1 LFLPFRTQSF
11 MNSFLSKFYKS
22 LFLSLLSLGTSNLV
36 DAKPAYEWTTDHMH
50 VGVRWQ
56 PSVSRPLNNA
66 YELTRPILAEH
77 SSYVMFWVAWPQI
90 EPNIQNCDYQ
100 KHPSGGLKMFDEV
113 VSAANRDGLFV
124 EFVFF
129 GFPGWAAEVAPNGDK
144 RPKPDHFSGFMER
157 LATHFKGRV
166 HSWQLGH
173 ETNLKSILPG
183 ADVEF
188 LHNEIFIKGAKA
200 VRGVYDQEP
209 ALPVLISTSGT
220 SPCEGCPVIG
230 GLDGRGGRAVNDY
243 LEQKVK
249 NKTLMELVDC
259 LNINVSDHHDGY
271 GMMDGSFVTSTWG
284 NYDLLRQKMDREGY
298 GWKPI
303 VSAEAWVNWDD
314 GNLGTMILS
323 ADVNG
328 DGVRNEIDGFYKTL
342 TLMGQCMERGMN
354 VMNFLWTDNES
365 PWSMG
370 LTKRRDYNGRVGELR
385 PDLVIPASD
394 GGPAVITRKV
404 SLRGGDHSF
413 IVADGQGEIFTIED
427 YQVPSDPNHLMYY
440 VWQWFAQAGGG
451 RDEVIR
457 HALAGEVGNDLI
469 VSGQGYTGNE
479 RYRVSTWNRTQKR
492 FTNLI
497 YSSGGSG
504 TTPAEIRIPATV
516 QSGKRFN
523 HAKSCKSFQG
533 EGFRDGSF
541 YKVDITTKNINP
553 ATGEDEDV
561 ELMELGP
568 YRVRD
573 GILTAKIP
581 RLNKFTKVDFIPSKM
596 GKGRR

>member
-1 LFLPFRTQSF
+1 
-11 MNSFLSKFYKS
+11 MNSFLSKSYKFLF
-22 LFLSLLSLGTSNLV
+22 LFLSIGIFNPV

-124 EFVFF
+124 EFVFY

-144 RPKPDHFSGFMER
+144 RPKPDHFSGFMKR

-200 VRGVYDQEP
+200 VRGVYNQDP
-209 ALPVLISTSGT
+209 ALPVLVSTSGT

-249 NKTLMELVDC
+249 NQTLMELVDC

-314 GNLGTMILS
+314 GNLGTMKLS

-413 IVADGQGEIFTIED
+413 TVADGQGEIFTIAD

-479 RYRVSTWNRTQKR
+479 RYRVSTWNRTQKK

-504 TTPAEIRIPATV
+504 TTPAAVIIPATV
-516 QSGKRFN
+516 KAGKRFN
-523 HAKSCKSFQG
+523 HANSRKSFQG
-533 EGFRDGSF
+533 EGFRNGSF
-541 YKVDITTKNINP
+541 YKVDIITKNINP
-553 ATGEDEDV
+553 ETGKDEDV

-568 YRVRD
+568 YQVRD

-581 RLNKFTKVDFIPSKM
+581 RLNKFTRVDFIPSKM

>member
-1 LFLPFRTQSF
+1 MNPFNLRSDKLLFL
-11 MNSFLSKFYKS
+11 FLITIGIF
-22 LFLSLLSLGTSNLV
+22 NQV

-56 PSVSRPLNNA
+56 PSASRPLNNA

-90 EPNIQNCDYQ
+90 EPNERNCDYQ

-124 EFVFF
+124 EFVFY

-144 RPKPDHFSGFMER
+144 RPKPDHFSGFMKR

-200 VRGVYDQEP
+200 VRGVYNQDP
-209 ALPVLISTSGT
+209 VLPVLISTSGT

-249 NKTLMELVDC
+249 NHTLMELVDC

-284 NYDLLRQKMDREGY
+284 NYDLFRQKLDREGY
-298 GWKPI
+298 WWKPI

-342 TLMGQCMERGMN
+342 TLMGKCMERGMN

-385 PDLVIPASD
+385 PDLVISASD
-394 GGPAVITRKV
+394 GGAAVITRKV
-404 SLRGGDHSF
+404 SLRGSDNNF
-413 IVADGQGEIFTIED
+413 KVADGQGEIFTIED

-440 VWQWFAQAGGG
+440 VWEWFAQAGGG

-504 TTPAEIRIPATV
+504 TTPAEVRIPATI
-516 QSGKRFN
+516 QEGKRFN
-523 HAKSCKSFQG
+523 RAKSRKSFQG
-533 EGFRDGSF
+533 EGFRNGSY

-568 YRVRD
+568 YQVRD
-573 GILTAKIP
+573 GILSVKIP
-581 RLNKFTKVDFIPSKM
+581 RMNKFTRVDFIPSKM

>member
-1 LFLPFRTQSF
+1 MKFKTLVSFRPILSSLVLSALFVGG
-11 MNSFLSKFYKS
+11 
-22 LFLSLLSLGTSNLV
+22 SLG
-36 DAKPAYEWTTDHMH
+36 ARPAYEWTPDHMQ

-66 YELTRPILAEH
+66 YEITRPILAEH
-77 SSYVMFWVAWPQI
+77 SSYVMFWVAWSQV
-90 EPNIQNCDYQ
+90 EPNAANCDY
-100 KHPSGGLKMFDEV
+100 KKKPSGGLRMFDQV
-113 VSAANRDGLFV
+113 VDMANEQGLFV

-129 GFPGWAAEVAPNGDK
+129 GTPGWATEVAPNGGK
-144 RPKPDHFSGFMER
+144 RPKPGHFSAFMTR

-188 LHNEIFIKGAKA
+188 LHNEIFIKGAQA
-200 VRGVYDQEP
+200 VRGVYNAEP

-220 SPCEGCPVIG
+220 SPCEGCPVID

-249 NKTLMELVDC
+249 NQTLMELVDC

-284 NYDLLRQKMDREGY
+284 NYDLFRQKLDREGY
-298 GWKPI
+298 WWKPI

-314 GNLGTMILS
+314 GNLGTMVLS

-328 DGVRNEIDGFYKTL
+328 DGKRDEVDGYFKTL
-342 TLMGQCMERGMN
+342 TLMGKCMERGMN

-394 GGPAVITRKV
+394 EGPAILTRKV
-404 SLRGGDHSF
+404 SLRGGDKDF
-413 IVADGQGEIFTIED
+413 TVADGQGEIFTIED

-451 RDEVIR
+451 TDEVIR
-457 HALAGEVGNDLI
+457 HALAGEVGNDII

-504 TTPAEIRIPATV
+504 IAPAKVSIPAKV
-516 QSGKRFN
+516 KQGKRFN
-523 HAKSCKSFQG
+523 HEKSRLNFQG
-533 EGFRDGSF
+533 EGFRDGSY
-541 YKVDITTKNINP
+541 YKVDVSTKNIDSL
-553 ATGEDEDV
+553 TGQDVDV
-561 ELMELGP
+561 ELYELGP
-568 YRVRD
+568 YRVSD
-573 GILTAKIP
+573 GILTVNIP
-581 RLNKFTKVDFIPSKM
+581 RLNKFTRVDFIPSRM
-596 GKGRR
+596 GNKRR

>member
-1 LFLPFRTQSF
+1 
-11 MNSFLSKFYKS
+11 MNSQFVRPSRYLAFLLIISG
-22 LFLSLLSLGTSNLV
+22 LSPLV
-36 DAKPAYEWTTDHMH
+36 NATPAYPWTTDHMQ

-56 PSVSRPLNNA
+56 PSASRPLNNA

-90 EPNIQNCDYQ
+90 EPSAVHCDYQ
-100 KHPSGGLKMFDEV
+100 KNPSGGLKMFDEV

-144 RPKPDHFSGFMER
+144 RPKPGEFSAFMTR
-157 LATHFKGRV
+157 LARHFKGRV

-200 VRGVYDQEP
+200 VRGIYDEEP
-209 ALPVLISTSGT
+209 AMPVLISTSGT
-220 SPCEGCPVIG
+220 SPCEGCPVIA

-249 NKTLMELVDC
+249 NQTLMELVDC

-298 GWKPI
+298 WWKPI

-314 GNLGTMILS
+314 GNLGSMILS

-342 TLMGQCMERGMN
+342 TLMGKCMERGMN

-404 SLRGGDHSF
+404 SLRGGDHDF
-413 IVADGQGEIFTIED
+413 KVADGQGEIFTIED

-440 VWQWFAQAGGG
+440 AWQWFAQAGGG

-504 TTPAEIRIPATV
+504 TTPAKVSIPATV
-516 QSGKRFN
+516 QTGKRFN
-523 HAKSCKSFQG
+523 HAKSRTSFQG
-533 EGFRDGSF
+533 EGFKDGSF
-541 YKVDITTKNINP
+541 YKVDVITKNINP

-568 YRVRD
+568 YQVRD

-581 RLNKFTKVDFIPSKM
+581 RLNKFTRVDFIPSKM
-596 GKGRR
+596 GKSRR

>member
-1 LFLPFRTQSF
+1 MKSFLPQSCK
-11 MNSFLSKFYKS
+11 L
-22 LFLSLLSLGTSNLV
+22 LFLSLLSVGTSNLV
-36 DAKPAYEWTTDHMH
+36 YAKPAYEWTTDHMH

-90 EPNIQNCDYQ
+90 EPNAKNCDYQ

-129 GFPGWAAEVAPNGDK
+129 GFPGWAAEVAPNGEK
-144 RPKPDHFSGFMER
+144 RPKPDHFSGFMKR

-200 VRGVYDQEP
+200 VRGVYNQEP

-249 NKTLMELVDC
+249 NQTLMELVDC

-298 GWKPI
+298 GLMPI

-342 TLMGQCMERGMN
+342 TLMGRCMERGMN

-385 PDLVIPASD
+385 PDLIIPASD

-413 IVADGQGEIFTIED
+413 TVADGQGEIFTIED

-516 QSGKRFN
+516 QAGKRFN
-523 HAKSCKSFQG
+523 HAKSRKSFQG

-541 YKVDITTKNINP
+541 YKVDITTKNINSS
-553 ATGEDEDV
+553 TGEDEDV

>member
-1 LFLPFRTQSF
+1 MCAQLLKKFLCKNSVLFVV
-11 MNSFLSKFYKS
+11 
-22 LFLSLLSLGTSNLV
+22 TSSALIFTAHL
-36 DAKPAYEWTTDHMH
+36 DANPAYEWTTDHMQ

-56 PSVSRPLNNA
+56 PSASRPLNNA

-90 EPNIQNCDYQ
+90 EPNVINCDYQ

-113 VSAANRDGLFV
+113 VRAANRDGLFV

-129 GFPGWAAEVAPNGDK
+129 GFPGCASEVAPNGDK
-144 RPKPDHFSGFMER
+144 RPKPDQFSGFMKR

-200 VRGVYDQEP
+200 VREVYNSDP

-249 NKTLMELVDC
+249 NQTLMELVDC

-284 NYDLLRQKMDREGY
+284 NYDLFRQKLDREGY
-298 GWKPI
+298 WWKPI

-314 GNLGTMILS
+314 GNLGAMVLS
-323 ADVNG
+323 ADVNS

-342 TLMGQCMERGMN
+342 TLMGKCMERGMN

-385 PDLVIPASD
+385 PDLVIAASD

-404 SLRGGDHSF
+404 SLRGGDHTF
-413 IVADGQGEIFTIED
+413 KVTDGQGEIFTIED

-457 HALAGEVGNDLI
+457 HALAFELGNDLI

-504 TTPAEIRIPATV
+504 TTPAEVSIPATV
-516 QSGKRFN
+516 QTGKRFN
-523 HAKSCKSFQG
+523 HAKSRTSFQG
-533 EGFRDGSF
+533 EGFRNGSF
-541 YKVDITTKNINP
+541 YKVDVITKNINP
-553 ATGEDEDV
+553 ATGEDEGV

-568 YRVRD
+568 YQVRD

-581 RLNKFTKVDFIPSKM
+581 RLNKFTRVDFIPSKM
-596 GKGRR
+596 GKSRR

>member
-1 LFLPFRTQSF
+1 MKFKTLVSFRAILSSLVMSALFVGCG
-11 MNSFLSKFYKS
+11 
-22 LFLSLLSLGTSNLV
+22 LG
-36 DAKPAYEWTTDHMH
+36 ARPAYEWTPDHMQ

-66 YELTRPILAEH
+66 YEITRPVLADH
-77 SSYVMFWVAWPQI
+77 SSYVMFWVSWSQV
-90 EPNIQNCDYQ
+90 EPNAANCDYQ
-100 KHPSGGLKMFDEV
+100 KKPSGGLKMFDQV
-113 VSAANRDGLFV
+113 VDMANEQGLFV

-129 GFPGWAAEVAPNGDK
+129 GTPGWAAEVAPNGGK
-144 RPKPDHFSGFMER
+144 RPKPGYFSAFMTR

-188 LHNEIFIKGAKA
+188 LHNEIFIKGAQA
-200 VRGVYDQEP
+200 VRGVYNAEP

-220 SPCEGCPVIG
+220 SPCEGCPVID

-249 NKTLMELVDC
+249 NQTLMELVDC

-284 NYDLLRQKMDREGY
+284 NYDLFRQKLDREGY
-298 GWKPI
+298 WWKPI

-314 GNLGTMILS
+314 GNLGTMVLS

-328 DGVRNEIDGFYKTL
+328 DGKRDEVDGYFKTL
-342 TLMGQCMERGMN
+342 TLMGKCMERGMN

-394 GGPAVITRKV
+394 QGPAIITRKV
-404 SLRGGDHSF
+404 SLRGRDKDF
-413 IVADGQGEIFTIED
+413 TVADGQGEIFTIED

-451 RDEVIR
+451 TDEVIR
-457 HALAGEVGNDLI
+457 HALAGEVGNDII

-504 TTPAEIRIPATV
+504 IAPAKVSIPARV
-516 QSGKRFN
+516 QQGKRFN
-523 HAKSCKSFQG
+523 HDKSRLNFQG
-533 EGFRDGSF
+533 EGFRDGSY
-541 YKVDITTKNINP
+541 YKVDVSTKNIDSL
-553 ATGEDEDV
+553 TGQDLDV
-561 ELMELGP
+561 ELYELGP
-568 YRVRD
+568 FRVSD
-573 GILTAKIP
+573 GVLTVNIP
-581 RLNKFTKVDFIPSKM
+581 RLNQFTRVDFIPSRM
-596 GKGRR
+596 GNKRR

>member
-1 LFLPFRTQSF
+1 
-11 MNSFLSKFYKS
+11 MNHNLYIRKTFLSALL
-22 LFLSLLSLGTSNLV
+22 LFIGISSALIASPS
-36 DAKPAYEWTTDHMH
+36 YQWTPDHMQ

-56 PSVSRPLNNA
+56 PSVSRPLNNQ
-66 YELTRPILAEH
+66 YELTRPILATH
-77 SSYVMFWVAWPQI
+77 SSYVMFWVAWSQV
-90 EPNIQNCDYQ
+90 EPNEANCDYQ
-100 KHPSGGLKMFDEV
+100 KHPSAGLKMFDQV
-113 VSAANRDGLFV
+113 VDAANRDGLLV

-129 GFPGWAAEVAPNGDK
+129 GTPGWASEVAPNGGK
-144 RPKPDHFSGFMER
+144 RPKPDSFSEFMTR

-200 VRGVYDQEP
+200 VRGVYDNEP

-220 SPCEGCPVIG
+220 SPCEGCPVID

-243 LEQKVK
+243 LEQKIT
-249 NKTLMELVDC
+249 NHELIDLVDC

-271 GMMDGSFVTSTWG
+271 GMMDGSYISSTWG
-284 NYDLLRQKMDREGY
+284 NYDLVRQKLDREGY
-298 GWKPI
+298 WWKPI

-314 GNLGTMILS
+314 GNLGSMVLS

-328 DGVRNEIDGFYKTL
+328 DGIRNEIDGFYKTL
-342 TLMGQCMERGMN
+342 TLMGKCMERGMN

-394 GGPAVITRKV
+394 GGPSVITRKV
-404 SLRGGDHSF
+404 SLRGGDDDF
-413 IVADGQGEIFTIED
+413 RVADGQGEIFTIED

-451 RDEVIR
+451 RDEVVR
-457 HALAGEVGNDLI
+457 HALAGEIGNDLA
-469 VSGQGYTGNE
+469 VSGPGYTGNE
-479 RYRVSTWNRTQKR
+479 RYRISTWNRSQKI

-504 TTPAEIRIPATV
+504 IKDAKVSIPAKV
-516 QSGKRFN
+516 QEGKRF
-523 HAKSCKSFQG
+523 HHLKSRLDFRG
-533 EGFRDGSF
+533 EGFQNGSY
-541 YKVDITTKNINP
+541 YKVDVTTKNINP
-553 ATGEDEDV
+553 TTGEDEDI
-561 ELMELGP
+561 ELFELGP
-568 YRVRD
+568 YRVID
-573 GILTAKIP
+573 GILTVNIP
-581 RLNKFTKVDFIPSKM
+581 RMNKFTRVDFIPSKM

>member
-1 LFLPFRTQSF
+1 MKSFFRRFCKILLLLPIIGGLT
-11 MNSFLSKFYKS
+11 
-22 LFLSLLSLGTSNLV
+22 NLA
-36 DAKPAYEWTTDHMH
+36 DANPSYEWTTDHMQ

-56 PSVSRPLNNA
+56 PSASRPLNNA
-66 YELTRPILAEH
+66 YELTRPILAKH

-90 EPNIQNCDYQ
+90 EPNAKNCDYQ

-113 VSAANRDGLFV
+113 VNAANRDGLFV

-144 RPKPDHFSGFMER
+144 RPKPDHFSGFMKR

-200 VRGVYDQEP
+200 VRGVYNQEP
-209 ALPVLISTSGT
+209 PVPVLISTSGT

-249 NKTLMELVDC
+249 NQTLMELVDC

-284 NYDLLRQKMDREGY
+284 NYDLFRQKLDREGY
-298 GWKPI
+298 WWKPI

-314 GNLGTMILS
+314 GNLGSMVLS

-328 DGVRNEIDGFYKTL
+328 DGVRNEIDGFYKTI
-342 TLMGQCMERGMN
+342 TLMGKCMERGMN

-385 PDLVIPASD
+385 PDLVIPSID
-394 GGPAVITRKV
+394 GGPGIITRKI
-404 SLRGGDHSF
+404 SLRGGDNNF
-413 IVADGQGEIFTIED
+413 KVADGQGEIFTIKD

-440 VWQWFAQAGGG
+440 AWQWFAQAGGG

-457 HALAGEVGNDLI
+457 HALAGEAGNDLS
-469 VSGQGYTGNE
+469 VSGPGYTGNE
-479 RYRVSTWNRTQKR
+479 RYRVSTWNRTQKI

-504 TTPAEIRIPATV
+504 IAPAKVSVPAV
-516 QSGKRFN
+516 IQPGKRFN
-523 HAKSCKSFQG
+523 HAKSRNSFQG
-533 EGFRDGSF
+533 EGFRDGSY
-541 YKVDITTKNINP
+541 YKVDIITKNINP
-553 ATGEDEDV
+553 TTGEDEEV
-561 ELMELGP
+561 ELFELGP
-568 YRVRD
+568 YRVKE
-573 GILTAKIP
+573 GTLTVDIP
-581 RLNKFTKVDFIPSKM
+581 RLNKFTRVDFEPSGM
-596 GKGRR
+596 GRGRRY